1 MTISTLWWSVFY
13 IALAGNIFGWAMTIL
28 RMLQNLDSV
37 LGKLGLVAQ
46 LILPL
51 GLLCAFVFGWTHCRK
66 DGHLKV
72 MIVWTASALLF
83 WALMFT
89 EAAV

>member
-1 MTISTLWWSVFY
+1 MIQTFWWTVFY

-37 LGKLGLVAQ
+37 SGKLGLVAQ

-51 GLLCAFVFGWTHCRK
+51 GLLFAFVFGWTYCRK

-72 MIVWTASALLF
+72 MIVWTVSALLI
-83 WALMFT
+83 WALTFAEMV
-89 EAAV
+89 A